1 MRPTLDYLVE
11 RFDYFNQL
19 CFDGELQRPPIKLNT
34 RYATMGQTC
43 GECCVY
49 DDGTIL
55 WKNLRIEISVR
66 RDLPEYEYIDTLVH
80 EMIHYYVMTNNLQ
93 DDSPHGTLFRQ
104 KMEEITMNYGIR
116 ITIAFDPSDEEM
128 VNTRTRNRYV
138 VTAESNDGHMLVAV
152 VARNKVFQFWDYIPK
167 MDGVSNVHW
176 YVSDRQIFEKFPVA
190 VSPRLFN
197 IDADKLHHYLTGA
210 KELEN
215 TGEIIRI
222 KQNT

>member
-1 MRPTLDYLVE
+1 MNNQEVKTFSDEERRAIVQEYLDLGPG
-11 RFDYFNQL
+11 RWK
-19 CFDGELQRPPIKLNT
+19 QRIMDK
-34 RYATMGQTC
+34 
-43 GECCVY
+43 
-49 DDGTIL
+49 
-55 WKNLRIEISVR
+55 
-66 RDLPEYEYIDTLVH
+66 
-80 EMIHYYVMTNNLQ
+80 
-93 DDSPHGTLFRQ
+93 
-104 KMEEITMNYGIR
+104 YGIR

-138 VTAESNDGHMLVAV
+138 VTAESNDGHMLGAV

-215 TGEIIRI
+215 TGEIIRF